1 MYLKILL
8 YFFFSWH
15 NHLNPDVKKDIW
27 SPEEDEILIKAHES
41 MGNRWSEIAKL
52 LPGRFVY
59 PLHFSS
65 FLCISD
71 TMGKANARTESKK
84 KVYIIM
90 LYPYSI

>member
-52 LPGRFVY
+52 LPGRFVFS
-59 PLHFSS
+59 LHFT
-65 FLCISD
+65 FFCAYL
-71 TMGKANARTESKK
+71 TPWVRPMQGQ
-84 KVYIIM
+84 KVKRIFI
-90 LYPYSI
+90 